1 MQSNNRWIV
10 QTKEHPRLRLFCLP
24 YAGGGASAFRRW
36 SEQLPYEVEICPVYL
51 PGREHRLREPA
62 FTRLT
67 MLVEALAQGLRPV
80 LDVPFALFGHSMG
93 ALISFELT
101 RYLRRNALP
110 MPVQLFVSAH
120 RGPHLPMRRAPAH
133 NLPDDELI
141 DLLRQFGGTPQAV
154 LQHTELM
161 KIVLPVLRA
170 DFELCETYSYQ
181 PEASLACPIS
191 VFGGE
196 QDTQVNVQEL
206 QAWQQ
211 QTCHNL
217 TLHIFPGDH
226 FFLHSQQ
233 ALLLQTLS
241 QQLGALV

>member
-10 QTKEHPRLRLFCLP
+10 HTKEHPRLRLFCLP
-24 YAGGGASAFRRW
+24 YAGGGASAFRLWGER
-36 SEQLPYEVEICPVYL
+36 LPWEVEVCPVYL

-67 MLVEALAQGLRPV
+67 LLVEALAEELWPA

-120 RGPHLPMRRAPAH
+120 RGPQLPMRRAPAH

-141 DLLRQFGGTPQAV
+141 DLLRRFGGTPQAV
-154 LQHTELM
+154 LQHAELM
-161 KIVLPVLRA
+161 QVMLPILRA

-181 PEASLACPIS
+181 PEAPLECAIS

-206 QAWQQ
+206 QAWRQ
-211 QTCHNL
+211 QTRKSL
-217 TLHIFPGDH
+217 TVRMFPGDH
-226 FFLHSQQ
+226 FFLHGQQ
-233 ALLLQTLS
+233 DLLLQTLA
-241 QQLGALV
+241 QQLGAML